1 MCASIKMVS
10 LTMSDLRIIAKKR
23 NEDGYRGMSKKES
36 EDVLS
41 KKPNFL
47 PRP

>member
-1 MCASIKMVS
+1 
-10 LTMSDLRIIAKKR
+10 MSDLRIIAKKR
-23 NEDGYRGMSKKES
+23 KEDGYRGMFKKES

-47 PRP
+47 SRP